1 MSSVNIFPTK
11 IYHVSSDIDCQQML
25 NAVKDILA
33 SSYSNTETNNQ
44 VSMRGDGLCSYN
56 VSRKLHH
63 QNEFQTLIQFI
74 EAHATT
80 YWKDLGYM
88 SAQRPVVF
96 EMWTNVYKKNSFIDM
111 HSHSPVQMTASFYL
125 QQPAAGGNMALEHPM
140 LQLMKHQP
148 YDHDMIRYHSEFWEH
163 DVAIK
168 TGDLVLFPGYLNHR
182 TRPNQSDQNRIIIG
196 ANLCGV

>member
-96 EMWTNVYKKNSFIDM
+96 EMWTNVYKKNSAGQFVFIESATTNSYTI
-111 HSHSPVQMTASFYL
+111 HVAS
-125 QQPAAGGNMALEHPM
+125 GEVR
-140 LQLMKHQP
+140 
-148 YDHDMIRYHSEFWEH
+148 YDDF
-163 DVAIK
+163 AIK
-168 TGDLVLFPGYLNHR
+168 AVCSDATESANFSPSTTVQTGPGQLLMFAALALLVGFGMSRRKLLK
-182 TRPNQSDQNRIIIG
+182 
-196 ANLCGV
+196 